1 MKYPF
6 KILFAGIGGVGGYFG
21 GKLALYAAI
30 DPTVEVSF
38 LARGE
43 HLKAMQKNGLEIKER
58 DQVFIAHPSN
68 MSEDAAEFGIQDVV
82 FLCCKSYDLDKM
94 LEQIHPCIGPHTL
107 LIPLLNGVQAREKIR
122 LVYPNQFVCDA
133 CVYIVSQVIAPGKIH
148 NSGNI
153 ERLFFGNAQ
162 SDPRMDV
169 LVQVLLKAG
178 IDAHLREDIETVVW
192 EKFIFL
198 SPTANA
204 TTYFK
209 QCLGNVLE
217 VETSAKVIKGLLNE
231 IIALALQKGIVLPES
246 IYSITLEKMKA
257 LPYSTTSS
265 MQRDAEQNKK
275 TEVEVL
281 TQYVLQE
288 AAKFN
293 VEVPFYKSVSEGLN
307 PG

>member
-1 MKYPF
+1 M
-6 KILFAGIGGVGGYFG
+6 
-21 GKLALYAAI
+21 
-30 DPTVEVSF
+30 
-38 LARGE
+38 
-43 HLKAMQKNGLEIKER
+43 
-58 DQVFIAHPSN
+58 
-68 MSEDAAEFGIQDVV
+68 
-82 FLCCKSYDLDKM
+82 
-94 LEQIHPCIGPHTL
+94 
-107 LIPLLNGVQAREKIR
+107 
-122 LVYPNQFVCDA
+122 
-133 CVYIVSQVIAPGKIH
+133 
-148 NSGNI
+148 
-153 ERLFFGNAQ
+153 FFGNAQ
-162 SDPRMDV
+162 LDPRMDV

-281 TQYVLQE
+281 TQYVLQQ

-293 VEVPFYKSVSEGLN
+293 VEVPYYKSVWEGLN
-307 PG
+307 LG